1 MAADLRI
8 LKAIP
13 KSNRAATT
21 APTVNDD
28 AGDGYVVGSQWVD
41 ITADKAYTCVDATI
55 GAAVWIETTLVH
67 PEVFLVSGTP
77 GAGVGEVGDIAIDT
91 DTGDIYEKETLVTTT
106 TWNPSDCGP
115 KLSIGLGNLRA
126 THDSTYGHNV
136 VRSIIGVSTGKWY
149 WEVTFA
155 KLDTGLSSCV
165 GIAGTNQPLDGILGA
180 TADAYSY
187 QSGNGNKINNSVETA
202 YGASWDN
209 ASFTMG
215 VAVDMDAGKVWF
227 SRSGVWQASGD
238 PAAGTNEAFSGIAG
252 TIYAAISIYARYNHA
267 TANFGATAFAYPV
280 PSGFTAGLSAT
291 TTPWTKKLAVPKSN
305 LSASVDPTTG
315 DDSGDGYSVGSR
327 WENTTDDR
335 EFVCLDET
343 VAAAVWLRTTGSVIP
358 EKTPVNAVAAQG
370 TITITGPQVDN
381 DTITIGSET
390 WTYLFSGSGA
400 FYINPYGT
408 AAQVV
413 TNTVNAI
420 NADSAYVSAIDG
432 AGDTVVVT
440 ADIAGVA
447 GNSMAFTQNATL
459 LTMDGSGTL
468 GGTTAGIDGTVGEAN
483 ELCADA
489 YNLYHAIVA
498 NTIADANWK
507 VIALSLLSD
516 TAWLRNIVEDTT
528 PQLGGVLDTNFNQVN
543 WSKGSDVAS
552 AGALALGADGN
563 YFDITGTTPI
573 TSIVTRGV
581 GTVVVLHFDGILTLT
596 HNATD
601 LILPGGVN
609 IATAVG
615 DEVIFIE
622 YATGDWRCI
631 SYTKADGIALH
642 NINNIAAKGPGY
654 WFDGVN
660 DYIDVGDNFAFITTA
675 GKYSLIVDFNLDDTS
690 NGTIINISPGA
701 SSTDRNGIVV
711 VSNQLRLGYWN
722 GAFTGKSGAVT
733 AGIENCAVMI
743 NNAGTLTGY
752 LNQNEL
758 TGTTV
763 TNLNMDNRIGY
774 NASNTLY
781 GAIRRVLAFNLVLTV
796 TEAKAFSSRM
806 PTPFKYLCASNTS
819 LTSGTL
825 VIGKQYIIDTFVA
838 GDDFANVGGTNVTGN
853 EFVATGTTPTTWTN
867 SSSLR
872 HIGCVLQLEQ
882 TGIGHTQWLDNSGN
896 ELHGAV
902 SGALATN
909 LPADD
914 VERFRHA
921 VAMTND
927 TAWTGVVPAGYVLD
941 SIIFVE
947 SAGNA
952 ATLDLG
958 TSSGASDV
966 FSQKVIAASSI
977 TTVLIDKT
985 FSMIAAQSLYL
996 NDDGTGTWNSAS
1008 VTATLLM
1015 RRLI

>member
-305 LSASVDPTTG
+305 LSAAADPTTG

-413 TNTVNAI
+413 ANTVIAI
-420 NADSAYVSAIDG
+420 NADSSYVSAVDG

-440 ADIAGVA
+440 TDTAGVA

-468 GGTTAGIDGTVGEAN
+468 GGTTAGVDGTVGEAN

-489 YNLYHAIVA
+489 SYLWHCIAA
-498 NTIADANWK
+498 NTIADEYWRRIPLVWQNSSA
-507 VIALSLLSD
+507 
-516 TAWLRNIVEDTT
+516 TAAPTVDDDSGKLYGVGSVWIDTT
-528 PQLGGVLDTNFNQVN
+528 ADKAYVCVDATV
-543 WSKGSDVAS
+543 
-552 AGALALGADGN
+552 GA
-563 YFDITGTTPI
+563 
-573 TSIVTRGV
+573 
-581 GTVVVLHFDGILTLT
+581 
-596 HNATD
+596 
-601 LILPGGVN
+601 
-609 IATAVG
+609 AVW
-615 DEVIFIE
+615 IE
-622 YATGDWRCI
+622 T
-631 SYTKADGIALH
+631 
-642 NINNIAAKGPGY
+642 
-654 WFDGVN
+654 
-660 DYIDVGDNFAFITTA
+660 
-675 GKYSLIVDFNLDDTS
+675 
-690 NGTIINISPGA
+690 
-701 SSTDRNGIVV
+701 
-711 VSNQLRLGYWN
+711 
-722 GAFTGKSGAVT
+722 
-733 AGIENCAVMI
+733 
-743 NNAGTLTGY
+743 
-752 LNQNEL
+752 
-758 TGTTV
+758 
-763 TNLNMDNRIGY
+763 
-774 NASNTLY
+774 
-781 GAIRRVLAFNLVLTV
+781 
-796 TEAKAFSSRM
+796 
-806 PTPFKYLCASNTS
+806 
-819 LTSGTL
+819 
-825 VIGKQYIIDTFVA
+825 
-838 GDDFANVGGTNVTGN
+838 
-853 EFVATGTTPTTWTN
+853 
-867 SSSLR
+867 
-872 HIGCVLQLEQ
+872 
-882 TGIGHTQWLDNSGN
+882 
-896 ELHGAV
+896 
-902 SGALATN
+902 
-909 LPADD
+909 
-914 VERFRHA
+914 
-921 VAMTND
+921 
-927 TAWTGVVPAGYVLD
+927 
-941 SIIFVE
+941 
-947 SAGNA
+947 
-952 ATLDLG
+952 
-958 TSSGASDV
+958 TSSGTFATASEINTGTETAKSNTPDALAGSVFGTKNVVVKAVADDTDLAVADGVTHFTIPIEMNGMNLVSVGAHIYTVSSAGLPTFQIHNLTDTADMLSTRVTIDASEYDSKDAATAAVIDTTHDDV
-966 FSQKVIAASSI
+966 V
-977 TTVLIDKT
+977 TGDVLRFDCDV
-985 FSMIAAQSLYL
+985 A
-996 NDDGTGTWNSAS
+996 GTGTKG
-1008 VTATLLM
+1008 M
-1015 RRLI
+1015 EIRLGFRLP